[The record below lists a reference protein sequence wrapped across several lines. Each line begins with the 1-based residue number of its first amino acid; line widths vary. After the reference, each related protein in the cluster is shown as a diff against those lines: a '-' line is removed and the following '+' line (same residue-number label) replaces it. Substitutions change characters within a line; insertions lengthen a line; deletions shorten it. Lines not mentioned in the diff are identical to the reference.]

1 MRQTCDDLAAQGY
14 VAVCPD
20 LFWRIAPGLDLSDR
34 TEAELAQA
42 QALYNAFDLDAG
54 VSDIAATVQATRAM
68 PEVTG
73 KIGVVGYCL
82 GGLLAFLT
90 AARARPDATVAFYP
104 GNADKHVREADRIAN
119 PLIVHLAQKDEYIPA
134 DAQRQIASELNRRP
148 QVQVYSYPGCGH
160 AFARHRGTAYNAE
173 AAAWP
178 TAGPRISWPF
188 ICSRTETPDA
198 PVAAT
203 AFSSE
208 NRRTAFRGPSLD
220 GVMLRL
226 YDSPPNSPRSPGC

>member
-1 MRQTCDDLAAQGY
+1 MHAPFRIATTGGSFNAYVARPQKLPAPAVVVIHEVFGVNADMRQTCDELAAQGY
-14 VAVCPD
+14 LAVCPD
-20 LFWRIAPGLDLSDR
+20 LFWRIAPGVDLSDR
-34 TEAELAQA
+34 TQAELAQA
-42 QALYNAFDLDAG
+42 QVLYNAFDLDAG
-54 VSDIAATVQATRAM
+54 VSDIAATVQAARAM

-90 AARARPDATVAFYP
+90 AARARPDATVAYYP

-134 DAQRQIASELNRRP
+134 YAQRQIASALNGQP

-173 AAAWP
+173 AAAL
-178 TAGPRISWPF
+178 A
-188 ICSRTETPDA
+188 
-198 PVAAT
+198 
-203 AFSSE
+203 
-208 NRRTAFRGPSLD
+208 NRRTADFLALHLQPH
-220 GVMLRL
+220 
-226 YDSPPNSPRSPGC
+226 

>member
-1 MRQTCDDLAAQGY
+1 MHAPFRIATTGGSFNAYVARPQKLPAPAIVVIHEVFGVNADMRQTCDELAAQGY
-14 VAVCPD
+14 LAVCPD
-20 LFWRIAPGLDLSDR
+20 LFWRITPGLDLSDR
-34 TEAELAQA
+34 TQAELAQA
-42 QALYNAFDLDAG
+42 QVLYNAFDLDAG
-54 VSDIAATVQATRAM
+54 VSDIAATVQAARAM

-90 AARARPDATVAFYP
+90 AARARPDATVAYYP

-134 DAQRQIASELNRRP
+134 DAQRQIASALNGQP

-173 AAAWP
+173 AAAL
-178 TAGPRISWPF
+178 A
-188 ICSRTETPDA
+188 
-198 PVAAT
+198 
-203 AFSSE
+203 
-208 NRRTAFRGPSLD
+208 NRRTADFLALHLQPH
-220 GVMLRL
+220 
-226 YDSPPNSPRSPGC
+226 

>member
-1 MRQTCDDLAAQGY
+1 MHAPFRIATTGGSFNAYVARPQKLPAPAIVVIHEVFGVNADMRQTCDELAAQGY
-14 VAVCPD
+14 LAVCPD
-20 LFWRIAPGLDLSDR
+20 LFWRITPGLDLSDR
-34 TEAELAQA
+34 TQAELAQA
-42 QALYNAFDLDAG
+42 QVLYNAFDLDAG

-90 AARARPDATVAFYP
+90 AARARPDATVAYYP

-134 DAQRQIASELNRRP
+134 DAQRQIASALNGQP

-173 AAAWP
+173 AAAL
-178 TAGPRISWPF
+178 A
-188 ICSRTETPDA
+188 
-198 PVAAT
+198 
-203 AFSSE
+203 
-208 NRRTAFRGPSLD
+208 NRRTADFLALHLQPH
-220 GVMLRL
+220 
-226 YDSPPNSPRSPGC
+226 